1 MPKPSPGAFIC
12 SLFYKRRGHRQMS
25 SRGHNNGRGGR
36 AAGGGKGIHVTTPAY
51 GNGKASMFVTTFPSS
66 SPSRLH
72 LKSFK
77 PSLKKPLSP
86 RTVTIIP
93 PPGSQASQP
102 QNKTSPPAPA
112 SPTLDER
119 FTKLKTVANLTRTQT
134 NLRQTSSRQ
143 AALDARRGIAANFH
157 AQARGAGG
165 APRSTQRPRQVP
177 TASSARAN
185 ARAKA
190 GKTTTT
196 AKARTT
202 TTTRPTAK
210 TISTKRGKA
219 RR

>member
-1 MPKPSPGAFIC
+1 MS
-12 SLFYKRRGHRQMS
+12 S
-25 SRGHNNGRGGR
+25 SRGGGGSRRGS
-36 AAGGGKGIHVTTPAY
+36 GGKGTHVT
-51 GNGKASMFVTTFPSS
+51 NASMFVTTFPSS
-66 SPSRLH
+66 SPSRLN

-102 QNKTSPPAPA
+102 QNKMSPAAAA

-165 APRSTQRPRQVP
+165 APRTTQRPRQVP